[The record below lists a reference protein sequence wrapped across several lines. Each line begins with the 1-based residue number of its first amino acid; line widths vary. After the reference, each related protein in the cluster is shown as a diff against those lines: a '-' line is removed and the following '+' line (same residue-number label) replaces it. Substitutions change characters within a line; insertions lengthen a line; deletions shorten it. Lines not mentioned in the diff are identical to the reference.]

1 MTKGRPP
8 FIWDSSIG
16 REEERAVARVM
27 KSKVLSDFYG
37 SPGPRF
43 LGGVEVQALDSE
55 WARFFKV
62 PHAVSMN
69 SATSGL
75 FAAIQSLQ
83 LKPGDEVLVPT
94 FTMSATAAA
103 VAAVGAVPVF
113 TDVEPDTFCLCPRA
127 AARAITQK
135 TRAIFAVN
143 LFGQPADLTAL
154 GKLARAHKLWLIEDN
169 AQAPGALHKGVYAG
183 TVGDIGVFSLNC
195 HKAIQCGEGGV
206 AVTRDEKL
214 ATRLQ
219 LIRNHGENVLGS
231 RVPRNLRGF
240 LGQNYR
246 LTELQAAVAREQL
259 KKLPAITR
267 RRQERA
273 ARLRHTLARFGFLRA
288 PKVRADCTHVYYLF
302 PLLYRPDELG
312 VSRDQ
317 FISALNTFGYSA
329 SRYVAPLYTLGAFKG
344 RSKGSATSCPVS
356 EELWRKTLFYPNLIR
371 YRIGLLEIDT
381 FADVVRKIVK
391 KHGGA

>member
-1 MTKGRPP
+1 MKPLNPIP

-16 REEERAVARVM
+16 IEEERAVARVM

-43 LGGVEVQALDSE
+43 LGGPEVKALDRE
-55 WARFFKV
+55 WAKFFKV
-62 PHAVSMN
+62 PHAVSLN

-75 FAAIQSLQ
+75 FAAVQALG

-103 VAAVGAVPVF
+103 VSAVGAIPVF

-127 AARAITQK
+127 AARAITK
-135 TRAIFAVN
+135 RTKAIFAVN
-143 LFGQPADLTAL
+143 LFGQPADLAAL
-154 GKLARAHKLWLIEDN
+154 GKLARAHKLWLMEDN
-169 AQAPGALHKGVYAG
+169 AQAPGALHKGAFAG

-214 ATRLQ
+214 ARKLQ
-219 LIRNHGENVLGS
+219 LIRNHGENVLGP
-231 RVPRNLRGF
+231 RVPKSLQG
-240 LGQNYR
+240 LIGQNYR

-259 KKLPAITR
+259 KKLPDITK

-273 ARLRHTLARFGFLRA
+273 ASLRHALAPIPFLHP

-302 PLLYRPDELG
+302 PLLYDPKPLG
-312 VSRDQ
+312 ISRDT
-317 FISALNTFGYSA
+317 FIKTLNALGYSA

-344 RSKGSATSCPVS
+344 RSRGKAATCPVS
-356 EELWRKTLFYPNLIR
+356 EELWRHSLFYPNLIR
-371 YRIGLLEIDT
+371 YKTGLKDFVV
-381 FADVVRKIVK
+381 FARAIQKIVA
-391 KHGGA
+391 HA